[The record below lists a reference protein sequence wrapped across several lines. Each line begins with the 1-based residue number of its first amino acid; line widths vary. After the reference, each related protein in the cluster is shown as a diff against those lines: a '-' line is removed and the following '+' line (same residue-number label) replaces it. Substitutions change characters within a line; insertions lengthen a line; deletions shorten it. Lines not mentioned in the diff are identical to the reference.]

1 VAGLPSRP
9 SRPDVRIHA
18 TLHGCTDRTADIV
31 RDHAAVDE
39 RIIFNEFPTPASP
52 TTSAP
57 GRRASSLYR
66 LPYDDTQCGAKV
78 IHLRITD

>member
-1 VAGLPSRP
+1 
-9 SRPDVRIHA
+9 
-18 TLHGCTDRTADIV
+18 V

-52 TTSAP
+52 TPSAP
-57 GRRASSLYR
+57 GRRASSLHR